1 MENQKIPGQEN
12 EKKGM
17 KENAI
22 NKKQNQSDGKEIN
35 PQEKQKQEK
44 HQPRDN
50 A

>member
-1 MENQKIPGQEN
+1 MKDSKKIPNQDN
-12 EKKGM
+12 TNL

-22 NKKQNQSDGKEIN
+22 NKKSNPSDGVEIN
-35 PQEKQKQEK
+35 QQKQDKREK